1 MLTALSKLESQTQL
15 LHSHSQ
21 SIAKLEVQ
29 IGQLANALNQR
40 EEWKLSSQP
49 LPKPKGNYMID
60 EHASS
65 NSHHEQVQGNTNL
78 RSGGIVNNRVEKR
91 RTEQIG
97 PTEKPK
103 QAKGNEVIS
112 EVPYSATDLFET
124 DYQPKASFSQ
134 CLKEPNGNT
143 DAQPHIF
150 NVAHHP
156 SFIDPIFGSQF

>member
-1 MLTALSKLESQTQL
+1 
-15 LHSHSQ
+15 
-21 SIAKLEVQ
+21 
-29 IGQLANALNQR
+29 
-40 EEWKLSSQP
+40 
-49 LPKPKGNYMID
+49 MID

-65 NSHHEQVQGNTNL
+65 NSHHEQVQENTNL

-97 PTEKPK
+97 PIEKPK

-150 NVAHHP
+150 NAAHHP
-156 SFIDPIFGSQF
+156 SFIDPIFGS